1 MVSSHTKNKH
11 KAMQVSWID
20 PDEIAKLAAQ
30 LSGPLE
36 LEVSPSWDLNALPD
50 ISGDQ
55 SSHNTG
61 DAFNQFADS
70 LDAQAPE
77 NIESAGN
84 VPPPEI
90 EHIREKLRAIRAKAM
105 DTGVI
110 AAPVQKVGESVAE
123 AKLELPVTPISP
135 LPITISLALPP
146 PPPASTPTPSI
157 PSPRHAPFIP
167 IEGPISERLASFM
180 QWASQIVVCED
191 RLLMDDHGDMLWGGA
206 SRSELALS
214 AILAVSAS
222 LRSAPQAMTKPAS
235 IILSRLGPH
244 RELSVLPCPTR
255 FGMVTLAL
263 LNAPLVDDE
272 TAKTLREALTLCIE
286 GK

>member
-1 MVSSHTKNKH
+1 
-11 KAMQVSWID
+11 MQVSWID

-36 LEVSPSWDLNALPD
+36 LDESPSWDINTLPD
-50 ISGDQ
+50 ISGES
-55 SSHNTG
+55 SSHNQG

-70 LDAQAPE
+70 LDATAPE
-77 NIESAGN
+77 NLDNAGH

-90 EHIREKLRAIRAKAM
+90 QHIREKLRSIRERAM
-105 DTGVI
+105 DAGMI
-110 AAPVQKVGESVAE
+110 AAPAKKIEEPVSE
-123 AKLELPVTPISP
+123 AKIEMPEVPVSR
-135 LPITISLALPP
+135 LPIVISLS
-146 PPPASTPTPSI
+146 PPPAVPDPTTKT
-157 PSPRHAPFIP
+157 APFLP
-167 IEGPISERLASFM
+167 LEGPISERLAAFM
-180 QWASQIVVCED
+180 KWASQIVPCED

-222 LRSAPQAMTKPAS
+222 LRSAPQAMTRPAAV
-235 IILSRLGPH
+235 IHSRLGVN

-263 LNAPLVDDE
+263 LNAPPIDDK
-272 TAKTLREALTLCIE
+272 TAAILRDALTLCIE

>member
-1 MVSSHTKNKH
+1 
-11 KAMQVSWID
+11 MQVSWID

-36 LEVSPSWDLNALPD
+36 LVPSPSWDVNTLPD
-50 ISGDQ
+50 IAGD
-55 SSHNTG
+55 SSAHNPQ

-70 LDAQAPE
+70 LDAPAPE
-77 NIESAGN
+77 SMENAGH
-84 VPPPEI
+84 VPAPEI
-90 EHIREKLRAIRAKAM
+90 EHIREKLRSIRAKAV
-105 DTGVI
+105 DAGVI
-110 AAPVQKVGESVAE
+110 AATAQKAE
-123 AKLELPVTPISP
+123 ETNAGVKIETPAVPISQ
-135 LPITISLALPP
+135 LPISISLSPP
-146 PPPASTPTPSI
+146 TAIPAPVPT
-157 PSPRHAPFIP
+157 RAPFIP
-167 IEGPISERLASFM
+167 IEGPISERLAAFM
-180 QWASQIVVCED
+180 QWASQIVTCDD

-222 LRSAPQAMTKPAS
+222 LRSAPQAMTRPAAV
-235 IILSRLGPH
+235 IISRLGPN

-263 LNAPLVDDE
+263 LNAPPVDDE
-272 TAKTLREALTLCIE
+272 TATILRNALTLCIE

>member
-1 MVSSHTKNKH
+1 
-11 KAMQVSWID
+11 MQVSWID
-20 PDEIAKLAAQ
+20 PEEIAKLVAQ

-36 LEVSPSWDLNALPD
+36 LEESPSWDINTLPN
-50 ISGDQ
+50 ISGES
-55 SSHNTG
+55 SSHNPD
-61 DAFNQFADS
+61 DAFHQLADS
-70 LDAQAPE
+70 LDAPAPE
-77 NIESAGN
+77 NIENAGR

-90 EHIREKLRAIRAKAM
+90 AHIREKLRAIRAKAL
-105 DTGVI
+105 DSGVI
-110 AAPVQKVGESVAE
+110 SAPAQQIVNQNVEDRIEV
-123 AKLELPVTPISP
+123 PVVPVSR
-135 LPITISLALPP
+135 LPITISLSPP
-146 PPPASTPTPSI
+146 PVTPEPAPNRI
-157 PSPRHAPFIP
+157 PFLPL
-167 IEGPISERLASFM
+167 EGPISERLAAFM

-222 LRSAPQAMTKPAS
+222 LRSAPQAMTKPAAV
-235 IILSRLGPH
+235 ILSRLGPH

-263 LNAPLVDDE
+263 LNAPPVDDE
-272 TAKTLREALTLCIE
+272 TARTLREALTLCIE